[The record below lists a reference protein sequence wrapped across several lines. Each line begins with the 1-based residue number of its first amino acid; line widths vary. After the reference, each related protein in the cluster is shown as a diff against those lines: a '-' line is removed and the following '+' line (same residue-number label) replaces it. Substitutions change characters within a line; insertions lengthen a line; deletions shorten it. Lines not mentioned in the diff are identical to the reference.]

1 MMAESVQRP
10 LLHLSR
16 LQKWRLLSALFFVYR
31 RMILMRKNTP
41 SAIWTDESTTE
52 ALSIF
57 FRSIIGLNLVKVEEV
72 TGVYFYHNSHGH
84 E

>member
-1 MMAESVQRP
+1 MAESVQRP

-16 LQKWRLLSALFFVYR
+16 LQKWRLLSSLFFVYS

-41 SAIWTDESTTE
+41 SAIWMDDSATE

-57 FRSIIGLNLVKVEEV
+57 FRSITNLNLVKLEEV
-72 TGVYFYHNSHGH
+72 TGVHFYRNSHVH